1 MSKWNF
7 RNNFNIAKILIAMIF
22 YEYENFNSSNLI
34 EWFILQVIHI
44 RGQLSLQED
53 VSLKPNLSQKHSDF
67 IWSETDVNYFEK
79 HFWPKSSWI
88 HSLLYDLIDLNK
100 QQSTTG
106 YQRIIVS
113 QEAFSVYIYRW
124 GYFSK
129 AQKIIYQIHLKF

>member
-67 IWSETDVNYFEK
+67 IWSETDVNYFGK

-88 HSLLYDLIDLNK
+88 HSSLYDLIDLNK
-100 QQSTTG
+100 
-106 YQRIIVS
+106 
-113 QEAFSVYIYRW
+113 
-124 GYFSK
+124 
-129 AQKIIYQIHLKF
+129 